1 MTQLFS
7 PARIGKLDLKNRMVM
22 APLTRS
28 RALHNIPNDLMAE
41 YYAQRAGAGLIIT
54 EGTSPSP
61 NGLGYPRIPGIFNSE
76 QIKGWKK
83 ITKAVHDK
91 GGKIVIQLMHTGRVA
106 HPDNLPQGAEVIAP
120 SAVKLETTK
129 LWTDQNGLQEVPVAR
144 GMTQLDM
151 QNSIKRY
158 ILAAKNAIKVD
169 LTVLKSTQ
177 PTDTSSSNSLTRI
190 AT

>member
-1 MTQLFS
+1 M
-7 PARIGKLDLKNRMVM
+7 
-22 APLTRS
+22 
-28 RALHNIPNDLMAE
+28 
-41 YYAQRAGAGLIIT
+41 
-54 EGTSPSP
+54 SPSS

-129 LWTDQNGLQEVPVAR
+129 VCTQQNGLHEVPDAR
-144 GMTQLDM
+144 EMTSLDI
-151 QNSIKRY
+151 QNSIKGY
-158 ILAAKNAIKVD
+158 SPSATHAINA
-169 LTVLKSTQ
+169 TH
-177 PTDTSSSNSLTRI
+177 
-190 AT
+190 